1 MPTFGAHET
10 GTAPSM
16 TCPAAC
22 LTCAS
27 CPAGEEDVPDLV
39 FNSSA
44 PDVSCDETDGLGE
57 ARKARVFQGG
67 TYADLHKMLGVKAG
81 SQVSLAALAHAS
93 SHKEV
98 QVMAGSEVCL
108 LARNK

>member
-1 MPTFGAHET
+1 MVPTFGAHET

-16 TCPAAC
+16 THPAAC
-22 LTCAS
+22 LRCVP

-93 SHKEV
+93 LHKE
-98 QVMAGSEVCL
+98 L
-108 LARNK
+108 

>member
-1 MPTFGAHET
+1 MPTSGAYET

-22 LTCAS
+22 LRCVTW
-27 CPAGEEDVPDLV
+27 PAGEEDVPDLV

-44 PDVSCDETDGLGE
+44 PDVSCDEMDGLGE

-93 SHKEV
+93 SHE
-98 QVMAGSEVCL
+98 EL
-108 LARNK
+108 